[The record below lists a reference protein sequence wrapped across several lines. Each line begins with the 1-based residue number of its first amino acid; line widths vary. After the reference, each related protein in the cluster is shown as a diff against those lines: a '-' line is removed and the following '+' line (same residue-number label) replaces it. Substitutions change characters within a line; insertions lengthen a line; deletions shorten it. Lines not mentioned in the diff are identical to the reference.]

1 MARNETINMYVAKAG
16 YKYIGHYH
24 RGYIEIILEGGCCG
38 CGIEPTDEFS
48 LFDLFLCFGIDP
60 EDGRWLNDIV
70 GKYCRVT
77 FDEQGKVRMI
87 RHIIN
92 DNLSWWDGKGVKDG
106 K

>member
-1 MARNETINMYVAKAG
+1 MAKYKTINMCATKAG
-16 YKYIGHYH
+16 YKYIGHF
-24 RGYIEIILEGGCCG
+24 RCGCIEIILENGGCG
-38 CGIEPTDEFS
+38 VGIEPKNEFD

-60 EDGRWLNDIV
+60 EDGKWLNEIV

-87 RHIIN
+87 QHITN
-92 DNLSWWDGKGVKDG
+92 DNLTWWDGKGATDG